1 MCSPRIMRGSPAR
14 MLRSFRLQ
22 RVFCATAR
30 KKSLRHP
37 RFSFLPCLHRRVD
50 LASFARKG
58 PQTQEAF
65 LRKPADKTAILEA
78 RARLQTLR
86 DAFTPQE
93 PREDL
98 RFVLLEGAQVAIAP
112 PRGRPVV
119 PRDPRAQRR
128 A

>member
-1 MCSPRIMRGSPAR
+1 
-14 MLRSFRLQ
+14 
-22 RVFCATAR
+22 
-30 KKSLRHP
+30 
-37 RFSFLPCLHRRVD
+37 
-50 LASFARKG
+50 
-58 PQTQEAF
+58 
-65 LRKPADKTAILEA
+65 LRKPADKPATFDA
-78 RARLQTLR
+78 RARLQSLQ
-86 DAFTPQE
+86 DVYAPHG